1 MSEIAKTA
9 DLALQVLLEVAE
21 QGPTSA
27 TELSRSLGMN
37 RTVVHRLLATLQRRG
52 FVRRQDEGY
61 VLGPVVVRLAD
72 LVEPELRRVARPVV
86 RRASEQVGETVVLSV
101 PDGRDVVV
109 VEQSLGGDHLVRVE
123 HKIGSRHPLYL
134 GASGRAI
141 LAFLPETAV
150 RRALRGVGDADQVR
164 DLLEEVRQL
173 GFAVSHDELQR
184 GVFGTAAPVLD
195 PNGRAVAAIAILV
208 PLSRTPRGTEH
219 GEAAAE
225 AAGGIAAGLF
235 EHARA
240 AVTAS

>member
-21 QGPTSA
+21 KGPTSA

-37 RTVVHRLLATLQRRG
+37 RTVVHRLLSTLQRRG

-61 VLGPVVVRLAD
+61 VLGPVVVRLSD
-72 LVEPELRRVARPVV
+72 LVEPELRRVARPVI
-86 RRASEQVGETVVLSV
+86 RRASGQVGETVVLSV

-109 VEQSLGGDHLVRVE
+109 VEQSLGGDHMVRVE

-150 RRALRGVGDADQVR
+150 GRALRGLEDAERVR
-164 DLLEEVRQL
+164 ELLEEIRRF
-173 GFAVSHDELQR
+173 GYAVSHDELQR
-184 GVFGTAAPVLD
+184 GVFGTAAPIRD
-195 PNGRAVAAIAILV
+195 PNGRAVGAIAILV
-208 PLSRTPRGTEH
+208 PLSRVPRGTEH
-219 GEAAAE
+219 GEAAVE
-225 AAGGIAAGLF
+225 AADGIAAGLF
-235 EHARA
+235 EGARTA
-240 AVTAS
+240 AIAS